1 MAKDMRLSGRPA
13 EGVCVLFVFFSFLC
27 YQYDWWNI
35 PFQSFYS
42 PNNTTVC
49 TSTSIHFRR
58 AGHQGP
64 TRTLTGALKHS
75 IKQLMGTYSTR
86 QIKYYNQTRKLEKST
101 FSMLFL
107 KTVKDVCIP
116 PGSLNRVPASAGVK
130 AGMSPLSPCDP
141 TWHVCSRSGVVL
153 LTIKV

>member
-13 EGVCVLFVFFSFLC
+13 EGVCVCVVCVLFFRVLPIRLVKYPVS
-27 YQYDWWNI
+27 I
-35 PFQSFYS
+35 SSSSSFYS
-42 PNNTTVC
+42 PNNTIVC

-58 AGHQGP
+58 AGQQGP
-64 TRTLTGALKHS
+64 TRTLTAALKHS

-130 AGMSPLSPCDP
+130 AGMSPLSGG
-141 TWHVCSRSGVVL
+141 R
-153 LTIKV
+153 

>member
-1 MAKDMRLSGRPA
+1 M
-13 EGVCVLFVFFSFLC
+13 
-27 YQYDWWNI
+27 Q
-35 PFQSFYS
+35 
-42 PNNTTVC
+42 
-49 TSTSIHFRR
+49 FRR
-58 AGHQGP
+58 AGQQGP

-130 AGMSPLSPCDP
+130 AGMSPLSGG
-141 TWHVCSRSGVVL
+141 R
-153 LTIKV
+153 